1 MRVTPGTSMDEVY
14 ASLTKVQQ
22 KKIAAVEKARE
33 DEPAAIKAV
42 QNKAREAVRKA
53 LDVGVPARILADRLS
68 VSPAR
73 VYQMRDEAVKVIERK
88 QAERDA
94 AKEVARSA

>member
-14 ASLTKVQQ
+14 SSLTKTQQ
-22 KKIAAVEKARE
+22 RKIAAVEKARE
-33 DEPAAIKAV
+33 NEPVAIKAA

-53 LDVGVPARILADRLS
+53 LEAGVPARILADRLS

-88 QAERDA
+88 QAES
-94 AKEVARSA
+94 RSA